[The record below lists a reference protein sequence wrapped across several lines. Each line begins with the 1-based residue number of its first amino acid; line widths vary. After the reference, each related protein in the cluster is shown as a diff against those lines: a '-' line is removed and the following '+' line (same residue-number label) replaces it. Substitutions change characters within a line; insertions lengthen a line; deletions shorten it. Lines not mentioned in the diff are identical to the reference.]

1 MLENQVEMAFFST
14 NESTSIIAESDNI
27 KYQLNI
33 TCNKIND
40 VGNLTDQE
48 INGEILYPNSEILL
62 VKAVIPTIFV
72 VGVLGNM
79 AFFLLLA
86 RVTTMR
92 TMTNF
97 YLANLAAADLMVLFL
112 EMFYRSWKFTNS
124 VVSRSEPFHTQF
136 GCGAFHFAINVASSS
151 SVLLITLVSF
161 DRYFAICHP
170 VKYRTMK
177 AKKQKSF
184 ILILLVWFV
193 SVIIGLLVIPV
204 FGRLGHV
211 CIRWPS
217 KERYKNFPQ
226 VAREC
231 WPIHPAFNTVSHVA
245 HTAPFFAA
253 LIINTIIN
261 IKIGQKLVHPPPGEN
276 GNHQNQQMKRRIA
289 WMLMANNVIFFCC
302 LAPSHFL
309 ILQLVP
315 FLRFLKLPETLEGT
329 LFLVAFVLS
338 MVNSA
343 INPILYGVASPS
355 YRRGF
360 LKAFGLT
367 KNQVEPTET
376 N

>member
-1 MLENQVEMAFFST
+1 MV
-14 NESTSIIAESDNI
+14 D
-27 KYQLNI
+27 
-33 TCNKIND
+33 
-40 VGNLTDQE
+40 G
-48 INGEILYPNSEILL
+48 ILYPNSEILL
-62 VKAVIPTIFV
+62 VKAVIPTVFA

-86 RVTTMR
+86 RVKTMR

-97 YLANLAAADLMVLFL
+97 YLANLAAADLAVLFL

-124 VVSRSEPFHTQF
+124 VVFWFWSKPFHTSF
-136 GCGAFHFAINVASSS
+136 GCGAFYFATTVASSS

-161 DRYFAICHP
+161 DRYFAICYP
-170 VKYRTMK
+170 IKYHTTK

-184 ILILLVWFV
+184 ILILLAWIV
-193 SVIIGLLVIPV
+193 SVIIGLLIIPV
-204 FGRLGHV
+204 FGQLGHV

-226 VAREC
+226 VARKC
-231 WPIHPAFNTVSHVA
+231 LPIHPAYKTVSHVVR
-245 HTAPFFAA
+245 TALFIAA

-261 IKIGQKLVHPPPGEN
+261 IKIGQKLMHPPPGEN
-276 GNHQNQQMKRRIA
+276 GNRQNQQTKRRIA

-309 ILQLVP
+309 ILQLAP
-315 FLRFLKLPETLEGT
+315 FLRFLQLTETLQST
-329 LFLVAFVLS
+329 LLLVAFVLL

-343 INPILYGVASPS
+343 VNPILYGVASPS